1 MKQNVLNLIA
11 AHRKLAAV
19 CLAVVICAGG
29 AAGFLV
35 YWNGREPA
43 QAQTALR
50 QYTVQKGD
58 VTVGVTESGSVT
70 LTKVSVTFPVA
81 ADVDAVLVKAGYTVE
96 EGDPVLQLDPDSIVD
111 GSAESRTKLDEARL
125 ALEKAVADQSDKLKE
140 AKLTYEA
147 SKAGATYA
155 PVEQEAAKAELQNS
169 ITAAQTTL
177 QQAQEDLEKYRKLQQ
192 NDDSSAAKLKEL
204 KAAMEQASDQKTAS
218 EKALS
223 DFETDNATAISRLES
238 LESERTKAKTA
249 LDYAKAELA
258 YLEKNYDEDE
268 DDETDYQEDY
278 DTAEEAVEKAQYEY
292 NVAKQAYN
300 TYSNNSAPGIATKH
314 ESLKKQSSTA
324 AENYESA
331 EDAYNDYKETYDE
344 DYKITGTELDRKVI
358 SLEAEVKTAQ
368 LNLEKL
374 QKTSGQT
381 LLEAD
386 QKLQTS
392 LNQANS
398 AQSVYDLTVQE
409 LQQAVESQQSAYDTL
424 EKQMEDL
431 ESVIAGN
438 GVITSPCSG
447 VVSSV
452 SYSAGDTVEADQAIL
467 TIAKTTELSM
477 AFSLAEEDITGV
489 SIGQEASVALSAYEG
504 ETFDAK
510 VDSISAE
517 PARSGSA
524 SVSYTVTVKLD
535 GENDK
540 QVLEGMSG
548 DVTLVQKRV
557 KDVLYVSNR
566 AITFDNGVS
575 TVLVR
580 SADGGQETREV
591 ETGFSNGTYVEIV
604 SGLSEGD
611 TVLAESAVSAT

>member
-1 MKQNVLNLIA
+1 MKQNILNLVA

-29 AAGFLV
+29 AGGFLL
-35 YWNGREPA
+35 YWNGKEPA
-43 QAQTALR
+43 QAQTAMR

-58 VTVGVTESGSVT
+58 VTVGVTESGTIT

-96 EGDPVLQLDPDSIVD
+96 EGDPLLQLDPDSIAD
-111 GSAESRTKLDEARL
+111 GSAESRTKLDEAKL
-125 ALEKAVADQSDKLKE
+125 ALEKAIADQSDKLKE
-140 AKLTYEA
+140 AKLTYET
-147 SKAGATYA
+147 SKAGAAYA
-155 PVEQEAAKAELQNS
+155 PAEQEAAKAELQNS

-177 QQAQEDLEKYRKLQQ
+177 QQAQEDLKKYTELQK

-238 LESERTKAKTA
+238 LESDRTKAKAA

-258 YLEKNYDEDE
+258 YLEKEYDEDE
-268 DDETDYQEDY
+268 DDATDYQEDY

-300 TYSNNSAPGIATKH
+300 TYSTKSASGVAEKH
-314 ESLKKQSSTA
+314 ENLKSQSTTA
-324 AENYESA
+324 AENAENA

-358 SLEAEVKTAQ
+358 SLEADVKTAQ
-368 LNLEKL
+368 VNLEKL

-392 LNQANS
+392 LNQAGS

-424 EKQMEDL
+424 QKQMEDL

-452 SYSAGDTVEADQAIL
+452 SYSAGDTVEADQAIV

-477 AFSLAEEDITGV
+477 AFSLAEEDITDV
-489 SIGQEASVALSAYEG
+489 TIGQEAAVVLSAYED

-548 DVTLVQKRV
+548 DVTLIQKRV
-557 KDVLYVSNR
+557 EDVLYVSNR
-566 AITFDNGVS
+566 AITFDNGAS
-575 TVLVR
+575 TVLVS